1 MDPLN
6 SRLNGTPIDSRVQLQ
21 RSTEIWKTFPVTTP
35 EQLLQSLQAA
45 ATALEF
51 DMFGI
56 CPAVEPTGFSRLLEW
71 LDRKYHGEMAY
82 FEKRR
87 AAYATP
93 AAVLDRVASL
103 IVLGMRYAGCL
114 PRPTDQRCGHV
125 ASYAAAPV
133 DYHEVIWRKLDHLG
147 QILEQAMP
155 GARWRGVVDTAP
167 LLEREFA
174 QLAGLGWA
182 GKNTMLINP
191 KQGSYFFLAAI
202 LVDRELPYSQPFAA
216 DHCGTC
222 RRCLEACP
230 TNAFVEPHVLDARRC
245 ISYLTIEHRS
255 AIPVEL
261 RPGLGDWL
269 FGCDVCQDVCPWNR
283 FAQPP
288 SAVEFAG
295 SLPNATL
302 DLVELLRLDDDGFR
316 QRFRKTPLWRA
327 RRRGLLRNACIV
339 AANSRCAAAVPELI
353 RLLADAEPLL
363 RGAAAWGL
371 AHFPAPSTRAALQ
384 GRLHVETDDEVRAEL
399 LQALEMMDRSATA
412 EPPSPAES
420 Q

>member
-1 MDPLN
+1 M
-6 SRLNGTPIDSRVQLQ
+6 T
-21 RSTEIWKTFPVTTP
+21 
-35 EQLLQSLQAA
+35 
-45 ATALEF
+45 
-51 DMFGI
+51 
-56 CPAVEPTGFSRLLEW
+56 
-71 LDRKYHGEMAY
+71 Y
-82 FEKRR
+82 FETRL

-93 AAVLDRVASL
+93 TAVLDRVASL

-114 PRPTDQRCGHV
+114 PRSASERIGQV
-125 ASYAAAPV
+125 ASYAAAPA

-147 QILEQAMP
+147 KILEELMP
-155 GARWRGVVDTAP
+155 EARWRGVVDTAP

-202 LVDRELPYSQPFAA
+202 LVDRELPYSHPFSA

-230 TNAFVEPHVLDARRC
+230 TAALVEPHLLDARRC

-255 AIPVEL
+255 PIPL
-261 RPGLGDWL
+261 DMRPGLGDWL

-302 DLVELLRLDDDGFR
+302 DLVEVLQMDEDAFR
-316 QRFRKTPLWRA
+316 RRFRKTPLWRA

-339 AANSRCAAAVPELI
+339 VANTRCAAAVPELL
-353 RLLADAEPLL
+353 RLLTDQEPLL

-371 AHFPAPSTRAALQ
+371 AHFPESSNRTALQ
-384 GRLHVETDDEVRAEL
+384 GRLQVEADDEVRGEL
-399 LQALEMMDRSATA
+399 VRALEMMDRSATGK
-412 EPPSPAES
+412 PPSPHEP